1 MLMESGFPCAPV
13 NAMDEVFSDP
23 QLLHRNMLVTMD
35 HPKIGE
41 IKQIGVPLKFS
52 DTPLKLEL
60 PPPMLGQ
67 HTDEVLV
74 QLCGYSEAEV
84 AELKKND
91 VV

>member
-1 MLMESGFPCAPV
+1 
-13 NAMDEVFSDP
+13 MDEVFSDP

-35 HPKIGE
+35 HPKVGK
-41 IKQIGVPLKFS
+41 IKQIGAPLKFS
-52 DTPLKLEL
+52 ETPCILEL

-74 QLCGYSEAEV
+74 QLCGYTEDEV
-84 AELKKND
+84 AALKENA